1 MESIKTKIMGKVI
14 FILMLLILLIFVMAS
29 FAACN
34 SEVESAEKT
43 AEEESARIEAVV
55 ERRDMSSKI
64 NLNGIALAGT
74 RNSIITEVGGEM
86 LFIADRGET
95 VMEDDVLAEI
105 DGTQALEGLAEIE
118 MSIENAQSFLR
129 IARISYQ
136 TALDENH
143 IAIQLAEINAQRSE
157 ESARSALAYL
167 ESANRSAQLSLE
179 SARQAYGDAREMLEI
194 AQSDPATSEM
204 EMAQYE
210 SAVEYAENNI
220 ESIKSDSRSSQSQ
233 AESSYGQSVLDQSS
247 TYWNN
252 LSSMQQAEA
261 QIAIAAE
268 SIKQAE
274 LQVEAAQLELKAAEE
289 RLNKYTLAAPY
300 DCLVTSVTASEGNKI
315 YADQQMMEVI
325 DHNSII
331 VRADLPEV
339 DKNSVTEDMEANIY
353 FNAYPDNVFGGNVFR
368 IDRIPVNTSAGAFYE
383 IFIEFTDLNDIE
395 LVDVYGLNA
404 EVEIITSGGD
414 NILVVPVDFVYTEG
428 TQKYVYRITG
438 ENEVEKTY
446 IETGI
451 SELSYMEIASG
462 LEEGDRV
469 VINR

>member
-105 DGTQALEGLAEIE
+105 DSTQALEGLAEIE
-118 MSIENAQSFLR
+118 MSIENAQSLLR

-157 ESARSALAYL
+157 ESARGALAYL
-167 ESANRSAQLSLE
+167 ESANRSARLSLE

-220 ESIKSDSRSSQSQ
+220 ESINRQDTGKYKCRR
-233 AESSYGQSVLDQSS
+233 VL
-247 TYWNN
+247 
-252 LSSMQQAEA
+252 
-261 QIAIAAE
+261 
-268 SIKQAE
+268 
-274 LQVEAAQLELKAAEE
+274 
-289 RLNKYTLAAPY
+289 
-300 DCLVTSVTASEGNKI
+300 
-315 YADQQMMEVI
+315 
-325 DHNSII
+325 
-331 VRADLPEV
+331 
-339 DKNSVTEDMEANIY
+339 
-353 FNAYPDNVFGGNVFR
+353 
-368 IDRIPVNTSAGAFYE
+368 
-383 IFIEFTDLNDIE
+383 
-395 LVDVYGLNA
+395 
-404 EVEIITSGGD
+404 
-414 NILVVPVDFVYTEG
+414 
-428 TQKYVYRITG
+428 
-438 ENEVEKTY
+438 
-446 IETGI
+446 
-451 SELSYMEIASG
+451 
-462 LEEGDRV
+462 
-469 VINR
+469 